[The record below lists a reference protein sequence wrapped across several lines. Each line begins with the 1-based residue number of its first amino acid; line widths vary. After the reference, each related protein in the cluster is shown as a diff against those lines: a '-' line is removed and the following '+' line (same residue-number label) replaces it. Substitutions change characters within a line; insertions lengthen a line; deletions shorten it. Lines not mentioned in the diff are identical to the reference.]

1 MKLEISKDIVK
12 FSGVYCIKNTIN
24 EKIYI
29 GSAVNFYQ
37 RYLQHKHTL
46 LNNKHNK
53 RLQNFVNKYGI
64 DCLYMNII
72 EICDVSLLLE
82 KEQYWI
88 DKFQSYEKELGF
100 NICPIAGSSLGAT
113 MPDSHKEKSKERMKG
128 NTYMLGKHHSDDIK
142 AMLSEISKKSWEENR
157 DNRTETNQKI
167 ANKRKGIPQWE
178 DNPHP
183 LLGKEHPAKG
193 KKRSKEFCELMRKQ
207 KLENNGMRGVK
218 LSNERKEQIKK
229 QVRKPVAL
237 IDKSGN
243 ILRTFISQKEATDEL
258 DLPKGAVARVCKG
271 EYKQTKG
278 YRFKYL

>member
-12 FSGVYCIKNTIN
+12 FSGVYCIRNIIN

-29 GSAVNFYQ
+29 GSAVDFYR
-37 RYLQHKHTL
+37 RYLQHKHAL

-53 RLQNFVNKYGI
+53 RLQNFVNKYGM
-64 DCLYMNII
+64 DCLYMSMLEVCNI
-72 EICDVSLLLE
+72 DSLLE
-82 KEQYWI
+82 REQYWI
-88 DKFQSYEKELGF
+88 NEFQSYKSELGF
-100 NICPIAGSSLGAT
+100 NICPIVGSSLGAK
-113 MPDSHKEKSKERMKG
+113 MADSHKEACKKRMAN
-128 NTYMLGKHHSDDIK
+128 NTYFLGKSHSNDTKII
-142 AMLSEISKKSWEENR
+142 LSEISKKSWENNR
-157 DNRTETNQKI
+157 SKRIKINQEI
-167 ANKRKGIPQWE
+167 ADKRKGIPQWG

-218 LSNERKEQIKK
+218 LSEERKEQIKK

-258 DLPKGAVARVCKG
+258 DLPKGSVSRVCKC
-271 EYKQTKG
+271 EYEQTKG